1 MNKEFDTI
9 MERIMNL
16 QEYEVQ
22 YTLPEDFQFSG
33 VVPYDMSISAGVAYV
48 KVVAS
53 SLEEALKKV
62 ELFFEG
68 NDYED

>member
-1 MNKEFDTI
+1 MNKEFDNI

-22 YTLPEDFQFSG
+22 YSVPEDFQFGG
-33 VVPYDMSISAGVAYV
+33 VVPYDMTISSGIAYV
-48 KVVAS
+48 KVIAS
-53 SLEEALKKV
+53 TLEEAMKKV

-68 NDYED
+68 NNHDE